1 MRTRPTTFNN
11 GLDGIIFRGILRGM
25 SSTTKPAAD
34 RLAIVSL
41 TIPESLL
48 ASVDALTAAQDMTR
62 SQYFRQ
68 LARRDLAK
76 VRRKSPSPTQT
87 TTEAAA

>member
-1 MRTRPTTFNN
+1 MRTGHETFNN

-41 TIPESLL
+41 TIPEGLL
-48 ASVDALTAAQDMTR
+48 EQVDAFTRAQDMTR

-68 LARRDLAK
+68 LARRDLRKA
-76 VRRKSPSPTQT
+76 RKSPSPAVQPQP
-87 TTEAAA
+87 EAA